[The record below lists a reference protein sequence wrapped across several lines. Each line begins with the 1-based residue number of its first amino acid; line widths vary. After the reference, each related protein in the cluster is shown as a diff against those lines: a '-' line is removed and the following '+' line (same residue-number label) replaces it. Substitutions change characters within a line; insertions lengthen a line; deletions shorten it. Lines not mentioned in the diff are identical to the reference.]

1 MSLRI
6 VISKLP
12 PQTTAE
18 ELGRVLAVQGII
30 AASISLNDEGNADQV
45 TAILILKDLGR
56 PTAGRLA
63 ERFDGTI
70 YQGRRLHAYVPLFL

>member
-6 VISKLP
+6 VISRLS

-18 ELGRVLAVQGII
+18 GLQTELAAQGIE
-30 AASISLNDEGNADQV
+30 ARISLNDEGNADQV
-45 TAILILKDLGR
+45 TAILILKNLDR
-56 PTAGRLA
+56 PTAGWLA
-63 ERFDGTI
+63 ARYDGAI